1 MITRFFLFTGL
12 TFLLAACG
20 GQPDKPAPVTTSTPE
35 VVPEVEVIEEVVV
48 EPKPKVKLEEE
59 EVVLRVIEVDDNP
72 DQFLGASLSM
82 VNETIG
88 APIFA
93 RRDGQIEV
101 WQYRREWKEGV
112 CHLDLFLYPVS
123 TTIGTDIKVKFT
135 DLRSQFLTEDEQRA
149 CFAEMLRDH
158 MRHSNPQTS

>member
-1 MITRFFLFTGL
+1 MIARFSLFTGL

-20 GQPDKPAPVTTSTPE
+20 AQPDKPAPVTTSAPE
-35 VVPEVEVIEEVVV
+35 IVPEVEVIEEVVV
-48 EPKPKVKLEEE
+48 EPKPKEEPKE
-59 EVVLRVIEVDDNP
+59 EDVVLRVIEVNDNP

-82 VNETIG
+82 VNEKIG

-112 CHLDLFLYPVS
+112 CHLDLFLYPVP
-123 TTIGTDIKVKFT
+123 TTTGTDIKVKFT
-135 DLRSQFLTEDEQRA
+135 DLRSQFLTNDEQRA

-158 MRHSNPQTS
+158 IRHSNPQAS